1 MTRGWGSSGCPF
13 FMKDFHL
20 CYTLVPFPPLFMF
33 RAGLFVPFI
42 LFLLIGCAKQSLP
55 PPADVPP
62 EDVGSP
68 TTAMPV
74 PGVEGVEEML
84 AFGIYTDY
92 TDDVIGDGDPSVLF
106 FHAVWCPICKRTD
119 ETLTQWY
126 EEEDF
131 PLSVYKV
138 DYDNSSDL
146 KERYGVT
153 YQHTFVLLDGEG
165 NTLKVLAAPSDED
178 LKSLLQTVP

>member
-1 MTRGWGSSGCPF
+1 MPQ
-13 FMKDFHL
+13 
-20 CYTLVPFPPLFMF
+20 TLMRFSPLLMMF
-33 RAGLFVPFI
+33 RTRLFVPFAL
-42 LFLLIGCAKQSLP
+42 LFLVGCAR
-55 PPADVPP
+55 PP
-62 EDVGSP
+62 EDGGSP
-68 TTAMPV
+68 TAAMPV
-74 PGVEGVEEML
+74 PGTDDVENVEEMFAL
-84 AFGIYTDY
+84 GIYTDY

-106 FHAVWCPICKRTD
+106 FHAAWCPICKRTD

-126 EEEDF
+126 GEEDF

-146 KERYGVT
+146 KTRYGVT

-165 NTLKVLAAPSDED
+165 NALKMLAAPSDED

>member
-33 RAGLFVPFI
+33 RAGLFVPFV
-42 LFLLIGCAKQSLP
+42 LLVLVGCAKQQTVHSPEVLP
-55 PPADVPP
+55 VDTEDPA
-62 EDVGSP
+62 
-68 TTAMPV
+68 AMMPV
-74 PGVEGVEEML
+74 PGEDVREML
-84 AFGIYTDY
+84 AFGIYMDY

-106 FHAVWCPICKRTD
+106 FQAAWCPICKRTD

-146 KERYGVT
+146 KTRYGVT

-165 NTLKVLAAPSDED
+165 NALKVLAAPSDED